1 MKPSEQQQTISDT
14 NNQVEVPP
22 ASSVK
27 ASKKKRRVE
36 PIHSII
42 LPNDKGIA
50 IMILREYINKLIN
63 SNDDAVKATSN
74 ESIKSILE
82 SINKSMIEPEIKL
95 LWERN
100 FRWTLKDT

>member
-1 MKPSEQQQTISDT
+1 MKGL
-14 NNQVEVPP
+14 
-22 ASSVK
+22 
-27 ASKKKRRVE
+27 E

-42 LPNDKGIA
+42 SPNDKGIA